1 MFWPLKVISEIGNN
15 IQLNDTKKKKKSTN
29 KTNTTTPSLLKFI

>member
-15 IQLNDTKKKKKSTN
+15 IQLNDTKKKKSTN

>member
-15 IQLNDTKKKKKSTN
+15 IQLNDTKKKKKKKHKQN
-29 KTNTTTPSLLKFI
+29 KYYYTITP

>member
-15 IQLNDTKKKKKSTN
+15 IQLNDTKKKKKHKQN
-29 KTNTTTPSLLKFI
+29 KYYYTITP

>member
-15 IQLNDTKKKKKSTN
+15 IQLNDTKKKKKKKKHKQN
-29 KTNTTTPSLLKFI
+29 KYYYTITP